1 MDNNENNENNEDLN
15 INIKNNN
22 SKNNNIKAVH
32 DIHNVN
38 TERDSNKSVN
48 DYTKK
53 MDQYTSSIPNNKYI
67 FEITKLCGY
76 SEFIFINKDESILDL
91 YKAISHQFAC
101 QDIKSLFLASGV
113 NRYSIPLTNILSLRK
128 FITDA
133 QKDGML
139 RQFIIPVYQL
149 PAPVVYRIYFD
160 DGHVHI

>member
-1 MDNNENNENNEDLN
+1 MDNNNST
-15 INIKNNN
+15 NNN
-22 SKNNNIKAVH
+22 STNNNSTNNNIKEVH
-32 DIHNVN
+32 DIHSLN
-38 TERDSNKSVN
+38 TEKYSNKSAQ
-48 DYTKK
+48 DYTNK
-53 MDQYTSSIPNNKYI
+53 MLEYTSSIPNNKYI

-76 SEFIFINKDESILDL
+76 SEFILINKDESVLDL

-101 QDIKSLFLASGV
+101 RDIKSLFLANGV
-113 NRYSIPLTNILSLRK
+113 NRYSIPLTNITSLRK

-149 PAPVVYRIYFD
+149 PAPVVYRVYFD